1 MASIVNNNNIGNN
14 ERKPP
19 KIIKVCTSGKM
30 YRTAFDA
37 DERLSLEFLVRSFT
51 PSFGSWIQLETE
63 NLQVDHYIFSV
74 VDSITGDKIVLHND
88 NDLNKVA
95 NEAYSRGTILRLEIT
110 GKLTTTVLAEEFM
123 KNSFNQ
129 KYEKFKNNVQN
140 LVTQQSEL
148 LGGSYLEIKQEL
160 LGESNNNNN
169 NNNEMPNLAA
179 NMKVSVPPAS
189 RSNVNNNN
197 TEGEQ
202 QQLSKQLSVSSLIS
216 KANARNSQRSV
227 RIQQWFENTGAH
239 IVEGKYNALLGNG
252 FSKDNDEQIM
262 RDVSRTFPTTEMYK
276 KKDGL
281 GQQRLRRVLNAYSI
295 HNPQVGYVQG
305 MNFIS
310 GYMLMHACEED
321 VFWILDALM
330 KKPKYNLADIFTNG
344 MSRLHLALY
353 QTDMAL
359 KKVAPK
365 LHVHFE
371 ELEITPVLWL
381 PSWIL
386 PLFASKMQEPAL
398 SYSFDRIIAGG
409 WTELIRV
416 ALAVLVMNEDR
427 LLACNFEQ
435 CLEQLTE
442 VLWLQRNFNERLINN
457 GLNAIGS
464 HLTEYDLST
473 YEYDYCGFDEKA
485 TEAQSV
491 LMPDNVSTEMLTG
504 GLILLAAGAVGLGVM
519 LKKMSGGRGR
529 GFR

>member
-1 MASIVNNNNIGNN
+1 MTSVAGAKNMNGNT
-14 ERKPP
+14 EARKPP

-30 YRTAFDA
+30 YRTAFVA

-51 PSFGSWIQLETE
+51 PSLGSWIQLETE
-63 NLQVDHYIFSV
+63 DVHVDHYIFSV
-74 VDSITGDKIVLHND
+74 VDSSNGNKVVLHND
-88 NDLNKVA
+88 DDLNKVA
-95 NEAYSRGTILRLEIT
+95 DEAYARGHILRLEIT
-110 GKLTTTVLAEEFM
+110 GKLTTTVLAEEFL

-129 KYEKFKNNVQN
+129 KYEKFKSNVQS
-140 LVTQQSEL
+140 LVAKKNEL

-160 LGESNNNNN
+160 LNNNNN
-169 NNNEMPNLAA
+169 KNEMPNLAA
-179 NMKVSVPPAS
+179 NVKVSVPTN
-189 RSNVNNNN
+189 SNKSD
-197 TEGEQ
+197 Q
-202 QQLSKQLSVSSLIS
+202 QQRGGTSMSVSSLIS
-216 KANARNSQRSV
+216 KANARNNQRSFRV
-227 RIQQWFENTGAH
+227 QQWFEDTGAH

-252 FSKDNDEQIM
+252 FSTANDEQIM
-262 RDVSRTFPTTEMYK
+262 RDVSRTFPTTDMFK
-276 KKDGL
+276 KENGI

-295 HNPQVGYVQG
+295 HEPLVGYVQG
-305 MNFIS
+305 MNFIA

-321 VFWILDALM
+321 VFWILDAVM
-330 KKPKYNLADIFTNG
+330 KKSKYNLADVFTNG

-359 KKVAPK
+359 KKIAPK

-371 ELEITPVLWL
+371 ELEITPIMWL

-398 SYSFDRIIAGG
+398 SYSFDRIISGG
-409 WTELIRV
+409 WTELIRI

-464 HLTEYDLST
+464 RLTEYDLST

-485 TEAQSV
+485 NEAQSV
-491 LMPDNVSTEMLTG
+491 LMPDNVSSEMLTG
-504 GLILLAAGAVGLGVM
+504 GLLLLAAGAVGLGVM